1 MIIIPLLDL
10 NKSKQSG
17 KTTTLSQSEKKP
29 QSEWRM
35 NYDLKR
41 VTSERRRITTASQSL
56 DLQKKQKQPLKTN

>member
-10 NKSKQSG
+10 NKSKLSR

-29 QSEWRM
+29 QNEWRM

-41 VTSERRRITTASQSL
+41 VTSERRRITTANQSL
-56 DLQKKQKQPLKTN
+56 DLQKSKNSL